1 MNKIK
6 MFERELEYIK
16 DNNIRESAEYMINI
30 LPDYFFEIPASSTGK
45 YHPTFASSTS
55 GLVKH
60 TKVAVRIAYE
70 LLNNSVINKFT
81 DREKDLIIMA
91 IILHDGLKS
100 GINKEKYTRFD
111 HPLLISEYIKDNKVN
126 LKLTDDDIKELS
138 KMISAHM
145 GPWNTD
151 YNGNEILPL
160 PKNAKERF
168 VHMCDYLSSKKF
180 LDVEFD
186 NIDIKY

>member
-1 MNKIK
+1 MNKLEVFK
-6 MFERELEYIK
+6 RELEYIK
-16 DNNIRESAEYMINI
+16 DIDIRESAKYMINI

-45 YHPTFASSTS
+45 YHPSFAASTS

-70 LLNNSVINKFT
+70 LLNNPVINKFT

-111 HPLLISEYIKDNKVN
+111 HPLLISEYIKENKIN

-138 KMISAHM
+138 KMISCHM

-151 YNGNEILPL
+151 YNGNEVLPI

-180 LDVEFD
+180 IDVEFD
-186 NIDIKY
+186 NLDIKY